1 MDYKW
6 DEQNGARQEGSQG
19 WHVANNRD
27 ENWEYIELWILNKV
41 QMQTKESI
49 PRNSRETDHRLNLDP
64 SLQAYKW
71 KIEGN
76 WFRLH
81 SVPNP
86 ESLKLRRGRSIEMI
100 FYVYMHI
107 CQVWRVQEV
116 EKQTNQ
122 ILKGDQRCEH
132 HKTDIWGWE
141 KKATV
146 PTLSSHS
153 SLHTRQNWLPVLVW
167 PCHCPPLTLLVWP
180 HQGDELT
187 KQEYC
192 LKTCFENYGKRTN
205 NQLEY
210 SNRRSRSRA
219 QLKIDLC

>member
-1 MDYKW
+1 MFLTVEGGDQYKLF
-6 DEQNGARQEGSQG
+6 S
-19 WHVANNRD
+19 
-27 ENWEYIELWILNKV
+27 
-41 QMQTKESI
+41 M
-49 PRNSRETDHRLNLDP
+49 
-64 SLQAYKW
+64 
-71 KIEGN
+71 
-76 WFRLH
+76 
-81 SVPNP
+81 
-86 ESLKLRRGRSIEMI
+86 
-100 FYVYMHI
+100 YMHI

-122 ILKGDQRCEH
+122 ILEGDQRCEH

-205 NQLEY
+205 NQLDY
-210 SNRRSRSRA
+210 SSHINWDTSFKMCCSNTNKCERVFLLGTEWTIMQWQKECFESTEDLRTQNSRTKVEKSRYSGSV
-219 QLKIDLC
+219 